1 MKICTITCH
10 DVYNYGASLQAYAL
24 MRYLNTLNHDTSIID
39 YKPEYLSRRYNCK
52 YIDPQSKYYK
62 ICQKYP
68 LLYYLYILKNHIKF
82 IPWYPRKKAFDKF
95 TKDYLSLTP
104 RYNNFNELE
113 KNPPVAD
120 LYIAGSDQIWNSL
133 ISNGKDPAFYLSF
146 IKNKRIKSSY
156 AASFGISSIPQEYKD
171 FVKSQLINI
180 EHISVREKTAVL
192 IVEELGLKAK
202 QVLDPVFLLDKD
214 EWISL
219 MPQKITKDKYLLVYD
234 FVHDDPNIEL
244 LAHKIAEERNLKIYS
259 INDYSKINYADKNIS
274 NAGPLDFLYYLY
286 HADAIISSSFHA
298 TVFSIIFQKNFY
310 TFQVARNKNKSRM
323 VDLLQMFNLKDRFID
338 NIDDY
343 KKHECINYDKLQEII
358 SGKIDDSKTFIYEII
373 NGINK

>member
-68 LLYYLYILKNHIKF
+68 LLYYLYILKNYIKF

-95 TKDYLSLTP
+95 TRDYLILTP
-104 RYNNFNELE
+104 RYNNFDELE
-113 KNPPVAD
+113 NNPPVAD

-180 EHISVREKTAVL
+180 GHISVREKTAVL

-234 FVHDDPNIEL
+234 FVHDDPNIKL

-286 HADAIISSSFHA
+286 HADTIISSSFHA
-298 TVFSIIFQKNFY
+298 TAFSIIFNKNFY
-310 TFQVARNKNKSRM
+310 TFQVSHNKNKSRM
-323 VDLLQMFNLKDRFID
+323 TDLLDLFNLNTRFI
-338 NIDDY
+338 NTINDY
-343 KKHECINYDKLQEII
+343 KH
-358 SGKIDDSKTFIYEII
+358 YEII
-373 NGINK
+373 NYKDITNKINASINESKDFIKQLINK